1 MKVIPVEPIGVEIFW
16 DNIKPLVKKAVTYSG
31 GRHTVNSTKYLLK
44 QGMMD
49 LFIVF
54 KTIKDIEAIIV
65 TQKSIYPAKTMM
77 TVVLCGGK
85 NMNKWAGEGIKTIME
100 YAKEK
105 GCTGVEV
112 MGRPGWRKIFKQHV
126 MYKESYVTFETH
138 F

>member
-16 DNIKPLVKKAVTYSG
+16 DNIKPLIKKAVTYSG

-112 MGRPGWRKIFKQHV
+112 MGRPGWRKIFNKHV
-126 MYKESYVTFETH
+126 KYKESYVTFETH

>member
-1 MKVIPVEPIGVEIFW
+1 
-16 DNIKPLVKKAVTYSG
+16 
-31 GRHTVNSTKYLLK
+31 
-44 QGMMD
+44 MD

-54 KTIKDIEAIIV
+54 KTVKDIEAIIT

-77 TVVLCGGK
+77 TVILCGK

-100 YAKEK
+100 HANKMIVA
-105 GCTGVEV
+105 GVEV

-126 MYKESYVTFETH
+126 KYKESYVTFETH

>member
-85 NMNKWAGEGIKTIME
+85 NMNKWARLAINTINE
-100 YAKEK
+100 YAKKHE
-105 GCTGVEV
+105 CSGVEV
-112 MGRPGWRKIFKQHV
+112 MGRPGWRKIFNKHV
-126 MYKESYVTFETH
+126 KYKESYVTFETH

>member
-1 MKVIPVEPIGVEIFW
+1 MKVVPVEPIGVEIFW
-16 DNIKPLVKKAVTYSG
+16 DSIKPLIKKAVTYSG
-31 GRHTVNSTKYLLK
+31 GRHTVNSTKYLLE

-54 KTIKDIEAIIV
+54 KTVKDIEAIIV
-65 TQKSIYPAKTMM
+65 TQKSIYPAKTLM

-112 MGRPGWRKIFKQHV
+112 MGRPGWRKIFKQHTK
-126 MYKESYVTFETH
+126 YKESYVLFEKD

>member
-65 TQKSIYPAKTMM
+65 TQKSVYPAKTMM

-100 YAKEK
+100 HAKQND
-105 GCTGVEV
+105 CTGVEV
-112 MGRPGWRKIFKQHV
+112 MGRPGWRKIFNKHV
-126 MYKESYVTFETH
+126 KYKESYVTFETH